1 MTEENTPNT
10 PGFEESM
17 LKSIGGLGTVLG
29 VCSFCYTLADGGPH
43 EVADFWP
50 LVPLSMLAV
59 GYLMEIARKTSVS
72 D

>member
-1 MTEENTPNT
+1 MSQENEVNVPNC
-10 PGFEESM
+10 GESA
-17 LKSIGGLGTVLG
+17 LKLIGGVGTVLG
-29 VCSFCYTLADGGPH
+29 ICTFCYALADGGPH

-59 GYLMEIARKTSVS
+59 GYLMEIARKTKK